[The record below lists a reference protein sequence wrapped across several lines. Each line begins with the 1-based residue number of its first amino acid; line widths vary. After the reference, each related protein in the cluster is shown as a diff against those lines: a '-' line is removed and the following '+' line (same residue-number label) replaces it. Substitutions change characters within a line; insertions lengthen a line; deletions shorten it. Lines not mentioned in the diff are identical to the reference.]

1 MPVSR
6 SSDGSRRSG
15 IFKKNFLERCEC
27 VCVLG
32 WVGDEGFFCLFE
44 VEEGGVGRG
53 VQKVGHTDYDPAL
66 LWA

>member
-1 MPVSR
+1 M
-6 SSDGSRRSG
+6 
-15 IFKKNFLERCEC
+15 C
-27 VCVLG
+27 VGVG
-32 WVGDEGFFCLFE
+32 GGDEGVFCLFE